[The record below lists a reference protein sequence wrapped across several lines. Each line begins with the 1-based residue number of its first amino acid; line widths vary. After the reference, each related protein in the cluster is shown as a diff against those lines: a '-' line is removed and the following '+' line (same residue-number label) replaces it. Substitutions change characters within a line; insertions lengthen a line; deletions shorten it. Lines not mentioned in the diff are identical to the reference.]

1 MEGNV
6 IVSEGKQ
13 IPAGVKVISVFYYI
27 SAVLGILSGI
37 LFLVATKLMGPI
49 ISQVPVIGTL
59 GSMLFIVGGVVMLFF
74 GILNFFVGRGLWKGK
89 NWARIFVIIFAVLGI
104 IVAVYLVI
112 KGSFV
117 QGISDLLVSGLI
129 AGYLL
134 FSSKVKEAFA

>member
-1 MEGNV
+1 M
-6 IVSEGKQ
+6 
-13 IPAGVKVISVFYYI
+13 
-27 SAVLGILSGI
+27 
-37 LFLVATKLMGPI
+37 VATKLMGPI